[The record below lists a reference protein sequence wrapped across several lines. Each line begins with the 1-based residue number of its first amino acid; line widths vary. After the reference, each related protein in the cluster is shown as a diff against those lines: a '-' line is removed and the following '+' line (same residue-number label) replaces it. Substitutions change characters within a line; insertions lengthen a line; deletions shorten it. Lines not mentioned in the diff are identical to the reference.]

1 MQKAYEDAFAAYHE
15 EMKTFCTKRGV
26 DYVTLSTDM
35 PLEKVLFNELLK
47 VGIMA

>member
-1 MQKAYEDAFAAYHE
+1 MQKAYEEALADYREDMKAF
-15 EMKTFCTKRGV
+15 CNKRGV

-35 PLEKVLFNELLK
+35 PLEKVLFNQLLK